1 MNEALI
7 PVENASAADIQ
18 QRYRELMQLYDAAIR
33 EVRTKL
39 EVLDSEF
46 RVRYARNPI
55 HHINTRL
62 KSPAS
67 ITEKL
72 ARKGFPPTLDA
83 AEAHLTDIAG
93 VRIVCN
99 YLEDIYR
106 LAELLCRQRDV
117 ELVRRRDYIQHP
129 KESGYRSLHLIIRI
143 PVYLSSHTELVPVEV
158 QIRTIAMDFWA
169 SLEHQLRYK
178 SDQETTQKLR
188 LRLQRCAEASARLD
202 EEMQDIYREINGE
215 DFPEKSPCAPDD
227 FQA

>member
-1 MNEALI
+1 MNESMI
-7 PVENASAADIQ
+7 PVEPPSAAAVQ
-18 QRYRELMQLYDAAIR
+18 QQYRELMQLYDSAIR

-39 EVLDSEF
+39 EVLDAEF

-55 HHINTRL
+55 HHIDTRL

-67 ITEKL
+67 ISEKL
-72 ARKGFPPTLDA
+72 ARKGFPTTLES

-106 LAELLCRQRDV
+106 VAELLTHQRDV
-117 ELVRRRDYIQHP
+117 ELVRRRDYIQSP
-129 KESGYRSLHLIIRI
+129 KESGYRSLHLVIRI

-158 QIRTIAMDFWA
+158 QIRTIAMDFGA
-169 SLEHQLRYK
+169 SREHQLRYK
-178 SDQETTQKLR
+178 SDQGTTQGLR

-215 DFPEKSPCAPDD
+215 RFAEKNACAPED